1 MESPSVTNPRYITS
15 GERCVSSE
23 TAVSGHKTVDSLAE
37 RRIID
42 ALMTPLHAPALT
54 AHLMVLTLDGR

>member
-1 MESPSVTNPRYITS
+1 MSR
-15 GERCVSSE
+15 E
-23 TAVSGHKTVDSLAE
+23 TAKSGHKTVDSLAD

-54 AHLMVLTLDGR
+54 AHLTALTLDGGSVTLEYEDD